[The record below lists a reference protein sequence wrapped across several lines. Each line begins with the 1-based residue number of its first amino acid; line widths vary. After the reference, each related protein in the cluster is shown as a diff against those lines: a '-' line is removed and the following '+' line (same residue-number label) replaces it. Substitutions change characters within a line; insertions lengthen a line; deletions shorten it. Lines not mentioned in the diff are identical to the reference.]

1 MRILLGCLLF
11 FSVSNALAVD
21 IQFPEQELARES
33 VYPVFDNPEPVKR
46 RTVETAGKVEVSL
59 GGGWS
64 LNDALNEPYVLGGG
78 VAYHFNEFHA
88 AQIFANVFSNSKS
101 QYVDGIE
108 RTGNV
113 ANLKNAP
120 KPSYLALLNYQL
132 TPYYGKLSITKQ
144 TVMNLAIFVQAGL
157 GSININGEDIF
168 AWSLGFGQKL
178 YFGSR
183 WGLRADLR
191 AVTYQAPNPFSI
203 SIPANRVPK
212 NSEYAK
218 QSFTNGLMTVS
229 GLFMF

>member
-1 MRILLGCLLF
+1 MRILLGLFLGLLTIQ
-11 FSVSNALAVD
+11 AHAVD

-33 VYPVFDNPEPVKR
+33 VYPVFDNPEAVKAR
-46 RTVETAGKVEVSL
+46 NVVTKGRVELSL

-78 VAYHFNEFHA
+78 IAYHFTELHGVQLFGNT
-88 AQIFANVFSNSKS
+88 FSNSKS

-108 RTGNV
+108 RTGQV
-113 ANLKNAP
+113 SNLKNAP

-144 TVMNLAIFVQAGL
+144 SVMNIAIFVQAGV
-157 GSININGEDIF
+157 GAININEEDIF
-168 AWSLGFGQKL
+168 AWSIAFGQKL
-178 YFGSR
+178 YFGKN

-191 AVTYQAPNPFSI
+191 AVNYQAPNPFSI

-218 QSFTNGLMTVS
+218 QSVTNGVLTVA

>member
-1 MRILLGCLLF
+1 MRVLLMLLF
-11 FSVSNALAVD
+11 VLTAVKSEAVE

-33 VYPVFDNPEPVKR
+33 VYPVFDNPEAVKR
-46 RTVETAGKVEVSL
+46 RNVVTAGHVELSL

-64 LNDALNEPYVLGGG
+64 LNDALNEPYVLGGAL
-78 VAYHFNEFHA
+78 AYHFNEQHA
-88 AQIFANVFSNSKS
+88 VQLFGNIFSNTKS

-113 ANLKNAP
+113 ANLNNAP
-120 KPSYLALLNYQL
+120 KPSYLGLLNYQL

-144 TVMNLAIFVQAGL
+144 TVMNLAIFVQAGV
-157 GSININGEDIF
+157 GTININGENIF
-168 AWSLGFGQKL
+168 AWSLGIGQKL

-203 SIPANRVPK
+203 TIPAGRVPK